1 LASTAVADGDVLG
14 GTLPV
19 PGIPTIVID
28 SFDRKHVHQAL
39 PNVTALYGDFLGP
52 AIEALATSTGTCP
65 GLLAALLPAVL
76 SACIGPG
83 LVVTP
88 NSSSSWRSKCNFWSC
103 VVAESGAGELCCG
116 GCTDR
121 LTDAWTYSHSLFTV
135 SSAVVSDCQRNKRL
149 LHQCRLLMQSV
160 WCTSLHWTGN

>member
-1 LASTAVADGDVLG
+1 MVMCSAVHTLL
-14 GTLPV
+14 LPV
-19 PGIPTIVID
+19 PGIPTVVID

-52 AIEALATSTGTCP
+52 AIETLATSTGTCP

-103 VVAESGAGELCCG
+103 VVAESGAGELDCG

-121 LTDAWTYSHSLFTV
+121 LMPGHTATHCSRCPQPLCLIA
-135 SSAVVSDCQRNKRL
+135 SATMKRL

-160 WCTSLHWTGN
+160 WCTSLHRTGN